1 MGSSRPAALTSAIT
15 AAQPGDVIVLDAG
28 VTYSGRWILPQKAN
42 PNGQWI
48 YVVSSAL
55 ATLPEG
61 VRVSPADAVN
71 MPKLQTVNVAA
82 VFQVSGGVNHW
93 RFAGLELT
101 SASMYNPNPAKWPGM
116 GYAYFLIGSQANPLP
131 VPDSLTVDRCYIH
144 GSPTQDIVTAIQG
157 NATNYAVVD
166 SYISDIHAPGQDS
179 QAFGASYTT
188 GPVKIDNN
196 YLEAAGENIMF
207 GGSGG
212 NSNPGVPSDI
222 TITRNYL
229 KKPLAWACN
238 AGVGCTV
245 GPGNQWV
252 EKNAF
257 ELKSAQR
264 VLFDGNLIENV
275 WAGGQTG
282 FAILLTPRTAQSGDF
297 AVVNDITITNNT
309 LINVSAA
316 STVRLWT
323 TSAAWVAI
331 PSA

>member
-1 MGSSRPAALTSAIT
+1 MTNRLLLTVLLLAASLYAQTPVAELPRVYIDTTYSQPQGGTTWAAHNPEELTSAI
-15 AAQPGDVIVLDAG
+15 AGAQPGDVIVLDAG

-61 VRVSPADAVN
+61 VQVSPADAVN

-116 GYAYFLIGSQANPLP
+116 GYAYFLIGSQSNPLP

-157 NATNYAVVD
+157 SATNYAVVD

-179 QAFGASYTT
+179 QAFGATT
-188 GPVKIDNN
+188 RPA
-196 YLEAAGENIMF
+196 L
-207 GGSGG
+207 S
-212 NSNPGVPSDI
+212 
-222 TITRNYL
+222 R
-229 KKPLAWACN
+229 
-238 AGVGCTV
+238 
-245 GPGNQWV
+245 
-252 EKNAF
+252 
-257 ELKSAQR
+257 
-264 VLFDGNLIENV
+264 
-275 WAGGQTG
+275 
-282 FAILLTPRTAQSGDF
+282 LTTTTLRRRARTSC
-297 AVVNDITITNNT
+297 
-309 LINVSAA
+309 SAA
-316 STVRLWT
+316 RVAT
-323 TSAAWVAI
+323 AI
-331 PSA
+331 PAFRRTLRSRATT